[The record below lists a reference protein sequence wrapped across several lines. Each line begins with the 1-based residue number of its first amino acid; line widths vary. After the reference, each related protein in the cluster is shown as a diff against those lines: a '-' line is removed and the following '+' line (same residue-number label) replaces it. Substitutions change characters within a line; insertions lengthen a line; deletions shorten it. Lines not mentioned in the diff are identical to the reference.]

1 MPIRALTAAFLRGR
15 NRYATPRPAAAI
27 AIASPGLTPPAT
39 KTSAT
44 APLISIHHTGQPVW
58 SPKDYASFAREGYA
72 RNPVVYRAVRM
83 IAEAAASVPLRLFEG
98 DSEIAAHP
106 LLDLLG
112 QPNAAS
118 CGPDLL
124 EDWYGY
130 LLIAG
135 NAYMEAVN
143 VGGAVRELHVL
154 RPDRMKIVAGG
165 DGWPEA
171 YEYTAN
177 GVSTRFRQSP
187 EDGLRPILH
196 MALFNPS
203 NDYYGM
209 SPIEAA
215 ASAIDLH
222 NAASGWNKALL
233 DNAARPSGAL
243 VYTSAEGHLTEEQ
256 FARLKSEL
264 EANYQGAMNAGRPL
278 LLEGGLD
285 WKAMSLSPK
294 DMDFI
299 EAKHV
304 AAREIAL
311 ALGVPPMLLGIPGDN
326 TYANYA
332 EANRVFWRQTVLG
345 LVNRTLKALTMW
357 LAPGFGERLEL
368 RPALDRIEAL
378 GAERAALW
386 DRVQRADF
394 LAVDEKRA
402 AVGLGPLS

>member
-1 MPIRALTAAFLRGR
+1 MVAINKL
-15 NRYATPRPAAAI
+15 PRKFSVKGCQCP
-27 AIASPGLTPPAT
+27 S
-39 KTSAT
+39 
-44 APLISIHHTGQPVW
+44 APLIALHHTGQPVW
-58 SPKDYASFAREGYA
+58 TPRDYAGFAREGYA
-72 RNPVVYRAVRM
+72 RNPVVYRAIRL
-83 IAEAAASVPLRLFEG
+83 IAESAASVPIRLFNG
-98 DSEIAAHP
+98 AAEIAEHP
-106 LLDLLG
+106 LLDLIAA
-112 QPNAAS
+112 PNAGC
-118 CGPDLL
+118 CGTDLL

-135 NAYMEAVN
+135 NAYIEAVS
-143 VGGAVRELHVL
+143 VGGSLRELHVL

-171 YEYTAN
+171 YDYSAN
-177 GVSTRFRQSP
+177 GVSVRFRQSP
-187 EDGLRPILH
+187 ERGLRPILH

-209 SPIEAA
+209 SPVEA
-215 ASAIDLH
+215 ASAAVDLH
-222 NAASGWNKALL
+222 NAASAWNKALL

-243 VYTSAEGHLTEEQ
+243 VYTGADGHLSEEQ
-256 FARLKSEL
+256 FARLKAEL
-264 EANYQGAMNAGRPL
+264 AENYQGAMNAGRPL

-285 WKAMSLSPK
+285 WKTMSLSPK

-326 TYANYA
+326 TYSNYQ

-345 LVNRTLKALTMW
+345 LVGRTLKALSVW
-357 LAPGFGERLEL
+357 LGPAYGEWLQL
-368 RPALDRIEAL
+368 RPALDAVDAL
-378 GAERAALW
+378 SADRASLW

-394 LAVDEKRA
+394 LTVDEKRA
-402 AVGLGPLS
+402 AVGLGPLGVGDASVGAG